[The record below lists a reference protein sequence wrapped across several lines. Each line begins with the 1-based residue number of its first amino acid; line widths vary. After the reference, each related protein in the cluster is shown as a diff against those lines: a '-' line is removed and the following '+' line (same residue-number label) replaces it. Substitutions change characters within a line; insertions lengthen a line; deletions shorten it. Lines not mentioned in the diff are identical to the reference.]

1 VVAFFAWRGM
11 TARRPETARRVQPA
25 GTGTDARRRGL
36 LLAMAGVG
44 LTDAVAEICYA
55 WASTRAALSVV
66 AVLAGLY
73 PVVTV
78 ALSLLLL
85 RQRIRLVQGIG
96 AAAALTGVLLFTASS

>member
-1 VVAFFAWRGM
+1 
-11 TARRPETARRVQPA
+11 
-25 GTGTDARRRGL
+25 
-36 LLAMAGVG
+36 MAGVG
-44 LTDAVAEICYA
+44 MTDAAAEVCYA

-78 ALSLLLL
+78 ALSLLVL